1 METIVW
7 TVHVIAAA
15 AIIILVLMQQGKG
28 ADMGAAF
35 GGGSSGSLFGA
46 SGSGNFLSRTTGVI
60 ATIFFITSLSLT
72 YMARDRTEDAGLMS
86 VMGDRI
92 EPSTNTNALMDGK
105 SSEEEQKQGA
115 KISDINESSK
125 VRQIPD

>member
-92 EPSTNTNALMDGK
+92 ESSTNTNALMDGA
-105 SSEEEQKQGA
+105 SSEEEQKQES